1 MNFTDGVL
9 NLYIYSGEMGQMLH
23 NYKRVVKGLG
33 CVTIRGLLRLIICI
47 CVRNLMIRKPFVH
60 L

>member
-9 NLYIYSGEMGQMLH
+9 NLYIYSGEMGQMVH

-33 CVTIRGLLRLIICI
+33 CVTIKGWGKGLG
-47 CVRNLMIRKPFVH
+47 
-60 L
+60 